1 MPYREYA
8 PGDALKEYVQ
18 CYFVCESEEAVIHD
32 DHVFA
37 SGSVEIMFNLG
48 NEAPQMIIDG
58 KNSTQPAVQLWGQ
71 TIRPFSFTSVGK
83 HSMLGIRF
91 FGHTA
96 AYFFDQP
103 IGNFNDLVID
113 LRDVAGLLSRVLY
126 EQLLDTPLLSNR
138 IALVE
143 HYLLARLHCSQAKLA
158 KTALM
163 GSLVKSL
170 GRADFFENIN
180 SVARFHGLSARYL
193 QTLFITYSGLSP
205 KLFARIGRF
214 RKSLDLVAAGQLPLT
229 TIAYQCGYFD
239 QSHFIKDFKH
249 FTDSQ
254 PSRFCPESSTDLF
267 FSINSN

>member
-18 CYFVCESEEAVIHD
+18 CYFVCESEEAVIHN

-48 NEAPQMIIDG
+48 SEAPQMIVDG
-58 KNSTQPAVQLWGQ
+58 KNSAQPAVQLWGQ

-96 AYFFDQP
+96 ACFFDEP
-103 IGNFNDLVID
+103 VGNFNDLVID
-113 LRDVAGLLSRVLY
+113 LRDVAGLPSRVLY
-126 EQLLDTPLLSNR
+126 DQLLDTPLLGKR
-138 IALVE
+138 ITLVE
-143 HYLLARLHCSQAKLA
+143 HYLLARLRRSEAKLA
-158 KTALM
+158 KAALM

-180 SVARFHGLSARYL
+180 SVAKFHGLSARYL
-193 QTLFITYSGLSP
+193 QTLFINYSGLSP
-205 KLFARIGRF
+205 KLFVRIGRF
-214 RKSLDLVAAGQLPLT
+214 RKSLDLVATGDLPLT

-239 QSHFIKDFKH
+239 QSHFIKDFKY
-249 FTDSQ
+249 FTGWQ
-254 PSRFCPESSTDLF
+254 PSRFYPESSSDLF
-267 FSINSN
+267 VPLNN